1 MLKIEIT
8 NDGDGL
14 SSTRVFKEGKRTML
28 HELSAEELDKLSAS
42 IFGALRLIE
51 ITLQGK

>member
-14 SSTRVFKEGKRTML
+14 SSTVVKKDNKIIRL
-28 HELSAEELDKLSAS
+28 HELSSDELDKLSAS

-51 ITLQGK
+51 ITLQGR